1 MRISKWQYRLN
12 AWYDNRKYRF
22 AWLVLGV
29 SPLLI
34 ANFFLAS
41 SDVSKNINV
50 VFCAL
55 ITVLVLCIIALLFA
69 AARIKYL
76 AIRKQLNKKHRM
88 N

>member
-12 AWYDNRKYRF
+12 AWYDNRKCRF
-22 AWLVLGV
+22 GWLLLGA

-41 SDVSKNINV
+41 AKNIEVTFYSLIV
-50 VFCAL
+50 VL
-55 ITVLVLCIIALLFA
+55 TLCIVAMFFVM
-69 AARIKYL
+69 ARVKYL
-76 AIRKQLNKKHRM
+76 AIRKSLNEKHKM

>member
-22 AWLVLGV
+22 AWLLLGV

-34 ANFFLAS
+34 ANFFLVS

-55 ITVLVLCIIALLFA
+55 IVTLVVAIILLFFG